1 MVMVPLTGLGQDMQ
15 RRCDVLRISCAGRED
30 SGSRRDAA
38 SIF

>member
-30 SGSRRDAA
+30 RESRRDAA